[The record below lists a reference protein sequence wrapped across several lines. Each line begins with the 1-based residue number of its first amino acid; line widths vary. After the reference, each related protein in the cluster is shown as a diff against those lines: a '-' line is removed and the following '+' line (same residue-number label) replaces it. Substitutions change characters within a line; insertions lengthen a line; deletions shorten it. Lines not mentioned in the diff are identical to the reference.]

1 MNIKTAAQI
10 IRDSVDMNTVLSL
23 YGYRANRSGFLCCP
37 FHGEREGSLK
47 VYPGNGGWNCFGCGR
62 GGSVIDFVMEH
73 ENCDFRTAVIAIDN
87 ALNMGM
93 FKPNENAFDAAR
105 QRNLQQWLD
114 IFVKKIF
121 ETCDLMIDNID
132 REQAENYRKMVRLEN
147 LRYWHIDKLTKDDWS
162 FLMSYDENDEYDD
175 YRKEKILELK
185 EEVAEWRRKYRRTG

>member
-23 YGYRANRSGFLCCP
+23 YGYHANRSGFLCCP

-47 VYPGNGGWNCFGCGR
+47 VYPGNGGWHCFGCGR

-93 FKPNENAFDAAR
+93 FKPNENAIDAAR
-105 QRNLQQWLD
+105 QKNLQQWLD
-114 IFVKKIF
+114 IFVRKIF

-132 REQAENYRKMVRLEN
+132 SEQAENYREMVRHAN
-147 LRYWHIDKLTKDDWS
+147 LRYGHIDKLTKDDWS

-175 YRKEKILELK
+175 YRKEKIIELK
-185 EEVAEWRRKYRRTG
+185 EEVAEWRRKYRRTQ

>member
-23 YGYRANRSGFLCCP
+23 YGYHTNRSGFLCCP

-47 VYPGNGGWNCFGCGR
+47 VYPGNGGWHCFGCGR

-87 ALNMGM
+87 ALNMSM

-121 ETCDLMIDNID
+121 ETCDLMLDNID

-147 LRYWHIDKLTKDDWS
+147 LRYGHIDKLTKDDWS

-175 YRKEKILELK
+175 YQKEKILELK